1 MTESTEQFAELTERG
16 HQVFTAAVRAWEDA
30 ARSLVEAARRPG
42 GTLPDVQASL
52 DAAFDFAAQMLAD
65 QRDFAK
71 KVLTAGARIVPAGA
85 ETAQAPAAS
94 DSRPSPAESS

>member
-30 ARSLVEAARRPG
+30 ARSLAEAARRPG

-71 KVLTAGARIVPAGA
+71 KLMAAGAPVVPAGA
-85 ETAQAPAAS
+85 ETGEAPAAP
-94 DSRPSPAESS
+94 DDDPSPAES